1 MFLCVSRDA
10 CELSQYDCGAA
21 ENSRVQVRMPFIL
34 EEEWGGRHRGGAGGA
49 GTWGRWLHL
58 GWTLSPPTIKYFL
71 PDHCSTCSINKQIFI
86 IAGQVSGLGTIDVK
100 DTGPC
105 PWGPP
110 PQSIRLCHPSR
121 AGFWFPTEHSA
132 SFAWWPLV
140 PGVWGVEYVFL
151 KGKDCVW
158 LLARPLESGQGL
170 AQRGRFSEYR
180 SAWINQEAKEL
191 AGKQMKVQWKN
202 KWM

>member
-49 GTWGRWLHL
+49 GTWGGWLHL

-86 IAGQVSGLGTIDVK
+86 IAGQVSGLGTTDVK
-100 DTGPC
+100 GTGPC

-110 PQSIRLCHPSR
+110 TPIYQALSSFKGWLLIFRR
-121 AGFWFPTEHSA
+121 ALGIIC
-132 SFAWWPLV
+132 LV
-140 PGVWGVEYVFL
+140 TTGSWGVGCGICF
-151 KGKDCVW
+151 
-158 LLARPLESGQGL
+158 PQGQGL
-170 AQRGRFSEYR
+170 CLAVGKAPGVRARFGTER
-180 SAWINQEAKEL
+180 QVL
-191 AGKQMKVQWKN
+191 
-202 KWM
+202 